1 MLEQVLRDRGRI
13 ARRRRT
19 FGDSSSTVSDNGNR
33 RHRAYTRWAQP
44 APRFERRS
52 CRRLPIEAGGVK
64 VVHLISS
71 SGVYGAE
78 KMVVGLCEA
87 LAQFG
92 VDASLE
98 VFDNQHSRNVDVAD
112 FARAVG
118 VPVTLLRCGG
128 RFDPGPC
135 DVCERDL
142 AGADLLHTHGYKANL
157 YGFPCHLG
165 SRVRIVATN
174 HRFDTGPHNRLDG
187 PVLRRVDAVFA
198 VSDEARDSFALG
210 IRQPMR

>member
-1 MLEQVLRDRGRI
+1 M
-13 ARRRRT
+13 
-19 FGDSSSTVSDNGNR
+19 
-33 RHRAYTRWAQP
+33 
-44 APRFERRS
+44 
-52 CRRLPIEAGGVK
+52 K

-128 RFDPGPC
+128 RFDPRA
-135 DVCERDL
+135 VRRL
-142 AGADLLHTHGYKANL
+142 RADGRRRSAAH
-157 YGFPCHLG
+157 P
-165 SRVRIVATN
+165 RVQGEPVRFLPPGIPRADRGHQPPVR
-174 HRFDTGPHNRLDG
+174 HRPAQ
-187 PVLRRVDAVFA
+187 PVGRPRPAPRRRCLRGLR
-198 VSDEARDSFALG
+198 
-210 IRQPMR
+210 